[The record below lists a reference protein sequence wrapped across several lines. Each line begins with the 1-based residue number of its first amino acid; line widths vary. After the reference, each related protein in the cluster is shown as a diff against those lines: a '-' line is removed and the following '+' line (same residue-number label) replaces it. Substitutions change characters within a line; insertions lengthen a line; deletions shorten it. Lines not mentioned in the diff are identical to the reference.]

1 MTDAQYQ
8 SRPGHKMSVHFQEIE
23 MLYLLDARD
32 RENLMQI
39 VPSVRDGRY
48 KHRVSKREFAA
59 KLDVLRKY
67 CKQNDESDWKRCLVC
82 GICWV
87 DGLIAINNRRLALLA
102 ERSKS
107 TLNNTFA
114 KMGLK
119 TIPVNRENRRQ
130 LVDQIPYLSDHPDEL
145 RQWTYR
151 ATLEQFLKME
161 YAKEHTQPVETVSD
175 DTTDPF
181 EDLLAW

>member
-1 MTDAQYQ
+1 
-8 SRPGHKMSVHFQEIE
+8 

-32 RENLMQI
+32 QENLLQI

-48 KHRVSKREFAA
+48 KHRVSKHEFAA

-67 CKQNDESDWKRCLVC
+67 CKQNDASDWKRCLIC
-82 GICWV
+82 GVCWV
-87 DGLIAINNRRLALLA
+87 DDLIAINNRRLALLA
-102 ERSKS
+102 DRSKS

-119 TIPVNRENRRQ
+119 TVPINRENSRQ
-130 LVDQIPYLSDHPDEL
+130 LVDQIPYLADHPDEL

-151 ATLEQFLKME
+151 ATLDQFLRME
-161 YAKEHTQPVETVSD
+161 FAKEQPKQLSVVSD
-175 DTTDPF
+175 DSLDPF